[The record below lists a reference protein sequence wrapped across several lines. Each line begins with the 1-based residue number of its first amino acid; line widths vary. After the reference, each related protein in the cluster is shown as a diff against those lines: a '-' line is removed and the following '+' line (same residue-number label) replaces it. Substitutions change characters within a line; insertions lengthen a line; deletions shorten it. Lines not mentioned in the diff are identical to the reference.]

1 MLKQAAVVQAGALL
15 LLGGSLWAW
24 PSRAAQPRV
33 VEVPAGPA
41 FVRLPG
47 ASEINA
53 RSGQSLKTNALLR
66 TAKPGRMQVMLG
78 NGRQFRMGGDA
89 QLRLGASDVE
99 LLRGSLIGWIKP
111 GTPRLNPFTIK
122 TRLATASIQGT
133 TVFLELT
140 DEQFKVFSWEGTVQV
155 ETSNGRRFTLT
166 SGQQLLL
173 DLKRQ
178 MDEVTGRLDGLEAA
192 LGELSGGIVTP
203 PTPGRGGSRSPRSRQ
218 KESEEFSWDPPQPIP
233 AQDAERRLQRSL
245 LINGFST
252 PLETLPD
259 IERELGVAAPS
270 P

>member
-1 MLKQAAVVQAGALL
+1 MSKQAVVVQAGALL

-140 DEQFKVFSWEGTVQV
+140 DDQFKVFSWEGTVQV

-218 KESEEFSWDPPQPIP
+218 KESEEFSWDPPQLIP

-259 IERELGVAAPS
+259 IERELGVAASS

>member
-1 MLKQAAVVQAGALL
+1 MSKQAVCVQAGALL
-15 LLGGSLWAW
+15 LLANVFWSQ
-24 PSRAAQPRV
+24 PSHAAQPRI

-41 FVRLPG
+41 FVKLPG
-47 ASEINA
+47 AAEINA

-66 TAKPGRMQVMLG
+66 TTKPGRMQVMLG

-89 QLRLGASDVE
+89 QLRLGASNVE
-99 LLRGSLIGWIKP
+99 LLKGSIIGWIKP
-111 GTPRLNPFTIK
+111 GTPRRNPFTIK

-133 TVFLELT
+133 TVFLEFN

-178 MDEVTGRLDGLEAA
+178 MDEVAGRLDGLEA
-192 LGELSGGIVTP
+192 LTDELSGIVTP
-203 PTPGRGGSRSPRSRQ
+203 PTSGEDSSGSPRFPHQ
-218 KESEEFSWDPPQPIP
+218 DPQDFDWDPPQPIST
-233 AQDAERRLQRSL
+233 QDAERRLQKSL

-259 IERELGVAAPS
+259 IERELGVSAPA

>member
-1 MLKQAAVVQAGALL
+1 MSKQAVVVQAGALL
-15 LLGGSLWAW
+15 LLGGSLWAL

-140 DEQFKVFSWEGTVQV
+140 DEQF
-155 ETSNGRRFTLT
+155 
-166 SGQQLLL
+166 
-173 DLKRQ
+173 
-178 MDEVTGRLDGLEAA
+178 
-192 LGELSGGIVTP
+192 
-203 PTPGRGGSRSPRSRQ
+203 
-218 KESEEFSWDPPQPIP
+218 
-233 AQDAERRLQRSL
+233 
-245 LINGFST
+245 
-252 PLETLPD
+252 
-259 IERELGVAAPS
+259 
-270 P
+270 

>member
-1 MLKQAAVVQAGALL
+1 MKQAVFIQAGALL
-15 LLGGSLWAW
+15 LLGSALWSL
-24 PSRAAQPRV
+24 PGHAAQPRV
-33 VEVPAGPA
+33 VEVPVGPA
-41 FVRLPG
+41 FVKLPG
-47 ASEINA
+47 ATEITA

-89 QLRLGASDVE
+89 QLRLGASNVE
-99 LLRGSLIGWIKP
+99 LLKGSIIGWIKP
-111 GTPRLNPFTIK
+111 GTPRRSPFSIK

-140 DEQFKVFSWEGTVQV
+140 DQKFKVFSWEGTVQV
-155 ETSNGRRFTLT
+155 ETSKGQRFTLK

-178 MDEVTGRLDGLEAA
+178 MVEVSGRLDGLEAS
-192 LGELSGGIVTP
+192 LGELGGGIVTP
-203 PTPGRGGSRSPRSRQ
+203 PTPGRGGSRSPQSRQ
-218 KESEEFSWDPPQPIP
+218 RDQQEYDWEPPQPIST
-233 AQDAERRLQRSL
+233 QDAERRLQRSL

-259 IERELGVAAPS
+259 IERELGISAPA